1 MVVKSFGF
9 DSYNQQS
16 IEETS
21 PTLKT
26 DGGGDSKMKVLT
38 IERADSDRPL

>member
-16 IEETS
+16 VEEVS

-26 DGGGDSKMKVLT
+26 DGGGRQQN
-38 IERADSDRPL
+38 EGADH